1 MTNKFAIYSK
11 RLSRPKTWSTKAR
24 RVFTLT
30 LLVSLPLWLLA
41 LIGIGA
47 ATLIRTLIR
56 AAFQP
61 LAAFW
66 NDPPQKLRRSKYDY
80 YPQSRSEKVVPIEAA
95 RDLRDDPRTGTH
107 A

>member
-30 LLVSLPLWLLA
+30 LPVSLPLWLLA
-41 LIGIGA
+41 LIGFGA
-47 ATLIRTLIR
+47 AKLIRE
-56 AAFQP
+56 AFQP
-61 LAAFW
+61 LVSFW

-80 YPQSRSEKVVPIEAA
+80 YQQSRSEKVTHIEAA
-95 RDLRDDPRTGTH
+95 RDLRNDPKTGTH